1 MIRATLLAS
10 LLWAGIAQAQT
21 AAYEGKDV
29 WEVGVLG
36 GFGWTNSLT
45 AKGPT
50 ASATTGLH
58 PGAVIGAFGGEDM
71 YDHLSGEARYLYRFS
86 DLKLSSG
93 GTSVDFGGHM
103 HIAEG
108 AFLYQFTRRGSH
120 IRPFF
125 AFGGG
130 IKVLQGT
137 GRESAVQPLGRFA
150 ALTATREVLP
160 TADVGFG
167 FKVNLREHLRLRI
180 EVRDY
185 ISGTPGKVIAPA
197 PGVSISGAMNDVT
210 GLVGFSYIW

>member
-1 MIRATLLAS
+1 MIRAILLACAVC
-10 LLWAGIAQAQT
+10 AGSAGAQGTNGETPQ
-21 AAYEGKDV
+21 

-36 GFGWTNSLT
+36 GFAWTNDLSL
-45 AKGPT
+45 KSPIG
-50 ASATTGLH
+50 SATTGLNS
-58 PGAVIGAFGGEDM
+58 GGVIGAFGANDM

-93 GTSVDFGGHM
+93 GTSIDFGGHTQ
-103 HIAEG
+103 IAEG
-108 AFLYQFTRRGSH
+108 AFLWHFKSRGAH
-120 IRPFF
+120 VRPYF

-137 GRESAVQPLGRFA
+137 GAESAAQPLGRFA

-167 FKVNLREHLRLRI
+167 VKINLKQHVRLLI

-197 PGVSISGAMNDVT
+197 PGTTISSVMNDVT
-210 GLVGFSYIW
+210 GLDGLSYAW